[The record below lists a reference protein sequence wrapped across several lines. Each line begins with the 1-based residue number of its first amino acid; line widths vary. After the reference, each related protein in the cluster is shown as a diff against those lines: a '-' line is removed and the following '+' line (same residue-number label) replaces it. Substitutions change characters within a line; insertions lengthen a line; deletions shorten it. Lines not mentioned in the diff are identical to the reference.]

1 MQIYADKYFSD
12 PDEIIEI
19 FSPDDVKKAL
29 DRVEALQKDGYWLL
43 GYMRYDLMNR
53 SREGM
58 PLVYFEAW
66 RKQPRNLR
74 EADFSRENADAAQK
88 NGCSDMP
95 PGIFLPSLI
104 PNR

>member
-53 SREGM
+53 SPEGM

-66 RKQPRNLR
+66 RKQPRKGKR
-74 EADFSRENADAAQK
+74 QK
-88 NGCSDMP
+88 KLSKE
-95 PGIFLPSLI
+95 PGES
-104 PNR
+104 